1 MDKETLHRYFEG
13 KSTLEEEIQVVNW
26 VEASESNRK
35 DYLRERMLWDAV
47 TLTANSK
54 DLGVPVQKRADRTSL
69 WRAIAV
75 AASIALLLGISWTI
89 WDRSANLVSQQN
101 QTIIVPA
108 GQRVQ
113 LLLADGTKVWLN
125 SKTTFTYPA
134 AFSSKNREV
143 TLNGEAYFEVKKDTE
158 HPFIVKTNLY
168 DVKVLGTTF
177 NVYAYENADYFKT
190 SLINGSVEVLSDHYK
205 INLKPGEV
213 ATGTSGS
220 MKKGTISNLDEFRWK
235 DGLLCFDDEPL
246 GTLMEKFSIYYDIHI
261 EVADPG
267 LLSYRCTGKFR
278 HNDGIEYALKV
289 IQKDLNFTFTRND
302 ESNTIT
308 LK

>member
-1 MDKETLHRYFEG
+1 M
-13 KSTLEEEIQVVNW
+13 
-26 VEASESNRK
+26 
-35 DYLRERMLWDAV
+35 
-47 TLTANSK
+47 
-54 DLGVPVQKRADRTSL
+54 
-69 WRAIAV
+69 
-75 AASIALLLGISWTI
+75 
-89 WDRSANLVSQQN
+89 
-101 QTIIVPA
+101 
-108 GQRVQ
+108 
-113 LLLADGTKVWLN
+113 
-125 SKTTFTYPA
+125 
-134 AFSSKNREV
+134 
-143 TLNGEAYFEVKKDTE
+143 
-158 HPFIVKTNLY
+158 
-168 DVKVLGTTF
+168 GTTF
-177 NVYAYENADYFKT
+177 NVYAYENANYFKT

-220 MKKGTISNLDEFRWK
+220 LKKGTISNLDEFRWK

-246 GTLMEKFSIYYDIHI
+246 GTLMEKFSIYYDIHS